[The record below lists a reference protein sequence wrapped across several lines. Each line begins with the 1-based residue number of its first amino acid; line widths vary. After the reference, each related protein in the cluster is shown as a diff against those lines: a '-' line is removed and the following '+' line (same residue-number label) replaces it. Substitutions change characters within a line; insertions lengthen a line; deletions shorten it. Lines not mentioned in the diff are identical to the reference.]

1 MFSTIFKDELKKKLF
16 KIIYLNKIMF
26 FTIKLK
32 IAHQK
37 IYANSTHFV
46 GEPKIVTNVV
56 FTINPVQFYVVD
68 VT

>member
-1 MFSTIFKDELKKKLF
+1 MFV
-16 KIIYLNKIMF
+16 
-26 FTIKLK
+26 TIKLK

-56 FTINPVQFYVVD
+56 FTNNPVQFYVVD
-68 VT
+68 VTERNFL